1 MDLFEGMIQKDQDEF
16 RKIMNRLMSTGFIL
30 RRKEQTKSD
39 YYFILRHRSVFE
51 RYLDVLSYQI
61 DINEEYGVIQLL
73 NRENY
78 NHLQLTMHE
87 SIILLILRILFDEK
101 KRELSLTDVVVNMGD
116 IQEKYLSMQI
126 RSEQIGKT
134 VMGNALKKF
143 RRYSLVELL
152 DGNNIREESRVL
164 IYDSI
169 MMAVRVDDIKRVSE
183 LLERYR
189 KDGKITEGEDDNT
202 SDYISEGLMKSLIH
216 ASRIAVNDPQDYEAR
231 SNIMWTA
238 TWALNTLVGK
248 GKTEDWMVHMLGQ
261 AVGAYT
267 DATHGMTLAAVSLP
281 YYRYIMPYGL
291 KKFARFATEV
301 WGIIRE
307 GKTDEQLA
315 DEGLKAMEN
324 WMKEIGLVM
333 NLKDLGATEDMI
345 EGIADAT
352 FILNGGYKVLDHD
365 EVIQVLKASMG

>member
-116 IQEKYLSMQI
+116 IKEKYLSMQI

-189 KDGKITEGEDDNT
+189 KDGKITEGEDNNT
-202 SDYISEGLMKSLIH
+202 CEGDDTEI
-216 ASRIAVNDPQDYEAR
+216 YEA
-231 SNIMWTA
+231 
-238 TWALNTLVGK
+238 
-248 GKTEDWMVHMLGQ
+248 
-261 AVGAYT
+261 
-267 DATHGMTLAAVSLP
+267 DAEL
-281 YYRYIMPYGL
+281 
-291 KKFARFATEV
+291 
-301 WGIIRE
+301 
-307 GKTDEQLA
+307 
-315 DEGLKAMEN
+315 ME
-324 WMKEIGLVM
+324 EEL
-333 NLKDLGATEDMI
+333 
-345 EGIADAT
+345 
-352 FILNGGYKVLDHD
+352 
-365 EVIQVLKASMG
+365 

>member
-126 RSEQIGKT
+126 RIEQIGKT
-134 VMGNALKKF
+134 VMVNALKKF

-189 KDGKITEGEDDNT
+189 KDGKITEGEDNNT
-202 SDYISEGLMKSLIH
+202 CEGDDTEI
-216 ASRIAVNDPQDYEAR
+216 YEA
-231 SNIMWTA
+231 
-238 TWALNTLVGK
+238 
-248 GKTEDWMVHMLGQ
+248 
-261 AVGAYT
+261 
-267 DATHGMTLAAVSLP
+267 DADL
-281 YYRYIMPYGL
+281 
-291 KKFARFATEV
+291 
-301 WGIIRE
+301 
-307 GKTDEQLA
+307 
-315 DEGLKAMEN
+315 ME
-324 WMKEIGLVM
+324 EEL
-333 NLKDLGATEDMI
+333 
-345 EGIADAT
+345 
-352 FILNGGYKVLDHD
+352 
-365 EVIQVLKASMG
+365 

>member
-16 RKIMNRLMSTGFIL
+16 RKIMNRMMSAGFIL

-189 KDGKITEGEDDNT
+189 KDGQITEGEDNST
-202 SDYISEGLMKSLIH
+202 GEGDDTEI
-216 ASRIAVNDPQDYEAR
+216 YEA
-231 SNIMWTA
+231 
-238 TWALNTLVGK
+238 
-248 GKTEDWMVHMLGQ
+248 D
-261 AVGAYT
+261 
-267 DATHGMTLAAVSLP
+267 
-281 YYRYIMPYGL
+281 
-291 KKFARFATEV
+291 
-301 WGIIRE
+301 
-307 GKTDEQLA
+307 DEL
-315 DEGLKAMEN
+315 ME
-324 WMKEIGLVM
+324 EEL
-333 NLKDLGATEDMI
+333 
-345 EGIADAT
+345 
-352 FILNGGYKVLDHD
+352 
-365 EVIQVLKASMG
+365 

>member
-61 DINEEYGVIQLL
+61 DINEEYGVIQML

-126 RSEQIGKT
+126 RIEQIGKT

-189 KDGKITEGEDDNT
+189 KDGKITEGEDNNT
-202 SDYISEGLMKSLIH
+202 CEGDDTEI
-216 ASRIAVNDPQDYEAR
+216 YEA
-231 SNIMWTA
+231 
-238 TWALNTLVGK
+238 
-248 GKTEDWMVHMLGQ
+248 
-261 AVGAYT
+261 
-267 DATHGMTLAAVSLP
+267 DAEL
-281 YYRYIMPYGL
+281 
-291 KKFARFATEV
+291 
-301 WGIIRE
+301 
-307 GKTDEQLA
+307 
-315 DEGLKAMEN
+315 ME
-324 WMKEIGLVM
+324 EEL
-333 NLKDLGATEDMI
+333 
-345 EGIADAT
+345 
-352 FILNGGYKVLDHD
+352 
-365 EVIQVLKASMG
+365 

>member
-189 KDGKITEGEDDNT
+189 KDGQITEGEDNST
-202 SDYISEGLMKSLIH
+202 GEGDDTEI
-216 ASRIAVNDPQDYEAR
+216 YEA
-231 SNIMWTA
+231 
-238 TWALNTLVGK
+238 
-248 GKTEDWMVHMLGQ
+248 D
-261 AVGAYT
+261 
-267 DATHGMTLAAVSLP
+267 
-281 YYRYIMPYGL
+281 
-291 KKFARFATEV
+291 
-301 WGIIRE
+301 
-307 GKTDEQLA
+307 DEL
-315 DEGLKAMEN
+315 ME
-324 WMKEIGLVM
+324 EEL
-333 NLKDLGATEDMI
+333 
-345 EGIADAT
+345 
-352 FILNGGYKVLDHD
+352 
-365 EVIQVLKASMG
+365 

>member
-202 SDYISEGLMKSLIH
+202 CEGDDTEI
-216 ASRIAVNDPQDYEAR
+216 YEA
-231 SNIMWTA
+231 
-238 TWALNTLVGK
+238 
-248 GKTEDWMVHMLGQ
+248 
-261 AVGAYT
+261 
-267 DATHGMTLAAVSLP
+267 DAEL
-281 YYRYIMPYGL
+281 
-291 KKFARFATEV
+291 
-301 WGIIRE
+301 
-307 GKTDEQLA
+307 
-315 DEGLKAMEN
+315 ME
-324 WMKEIGLVM
+324 EEL
-333 NLKDLGATEDMI
+333 
-345 EGIADAT
+345 
-352 FILNGGYKVLDHD
+352 
-365 EVIQVLKASMG
+365 

>member
-61 DINEEYGVIQLL
+61 DINEEYGVIQML

-189 KDGKITEGEDDNT
+189 KDGKITEGEDNNT
-202 SDYISEGLMKSLIH
+202 CEGDDTEI
-216 ASRIAVNDPQDYEAR
+216 YEA
-231 SNIMWTA
+231 
-238 TWALNTLVGK
+238 
-248 GKTEDWMVHMLGQ
+248 
-261 AVGAYT
+261 
-267 DATHGMTLAAVSLP
+267 DADL
-281 YYRYIMPYGL
+281 
-291 KKFARFATEV
+291 
-301 WGIIRE
+301 
-307 GKTDEQLA
+307 
-315 DEGLKAMEN
+315 ME
-324 WMKEIGLVM
+324 EEL
-333 NLKDLGATEDMI
+333 
-345 EGIADAT
+345 
-352 FILNGGYKVLDHD
+352 
-365 EVIQVLKASMG
+365 

>member
-61 DINEEYGVIQLL
+61 DINEEYGVIQLQ
-73 NRENY
+73 NCENY

-189 KDGKITEGEDDNT
+189 KDGQITEGEDNNT
-202 SDYISEGLMKSLIH
+202 GEGDDTEI
-216 ASRIAVNDPQDYEAR
+216 YEA
-231 SNIMWTA
+231 
-238 TWALNTLVGK
+238 
-248 GKTEDWMVHMLGQ
+248 
-261 AVGAYT
+261 
-267 DATHGMTLAAVSLP
+267 DAEL
-281 YYRYIMPYGL
+281 
-291 KKFARFATEV
+291 
-301 WGIIRE
+301 
-307 GKTDEQLA
+307 
-315 DEGLKAMEN
+315 ME
-324 WMKEIGLVM
+324 EEL
-333 NLKDLGATEDMI
+333 
-345 EGIADAT
+345 
-352 FILNGGYKVLDHD
+352 
-365 EVIQVLKASMG
+365 

>member
-126 RSEQIGKT
+126 RIEQIGKT

-189 KDGKITEGEDDNT
+189 KDGKITEGEDNNT
-202 SDYISEGLMKSLIH
+202 CEGDDTEI
-216 ASRIAVNDPQDYEAR
+216 YEA
-231 SNIMWTA
+231 
-238 TWALNTLVGK
+238 
-248 GKTEDWMVHMLGQ
+248 
-261 AVGAYT
+261 
-267 DATHGMTLAAVSLP
+267 DAEL
-281 YYRYIMPYGL
+281 
-291 KKFARFATEV
+291 
-301 WGIIRE
+301 
-307 GKTDEQLA
+307 
-315 DEGLKAMEN
+315 ME
-324 WMKEIGLVM
+324 EEL
-333 NLKDLGATEDMI
+333 
-345 EGIADAT
+345 
-352 FILNGGYKVLDHD
+352 
-365 EVIQVLKASMG
+365 

>member
-189 KDGKITEGEDDNT
+189 KDGKITEGEDNNT
-202 SDYISEGLMKSLIH
+202 GEGDDTEI
-216 ASRIAVNDPQDYEAR
+216 YEA
-231 SNIMWTA
+231 
-238 TWALNTLVGK
+238 
-248 GKTEDWMVHMLGQ
+248 
-261 AVGAYT
+261 
-267 DATHGMTLAAVSLP
+267 DAE
-281 YYRYIMPYGL
+281 L
-291 KKFARFATEV
+291 KE
-301 WGIIRE
+301 E
-307 GKTDEQLA
+307 EL
-315 DEGLKAMEN
+315 
-324 WMKEIGLVM
+324 
-333 NLKDLGATEDMI
+333 
-345 EGIADAT
+345 
-352 FILNGGYKVLDHD
+352 
-365 EVIQVLKASMG
+365 

>member
-116 IQEKYLSMQI
+116 IQEKYLSLQI
-126 RSEQIGKT
+126 REEQLNKRT
-134 VMGNALKKF
+134 LNDALRKF
-143 RRYSLVELL
+143 RRFNLVELL
-152 DGNNIREESRVL
+152 DSNILQEDARIL

-169 MMAVRVDDIKRVSE
+169 LMAVRTEDIRQVSQ
-183 LLERYR
+183 LLQRYR
-189 KDGKITEGEDDNT
+189 KGGGEDHEDPDKSA
-202 SDYISEGLMKSLIH
+202 SD
-216 ASRIAVNDPQDYEAR
+216 
-231 SNIMWTA
+231 
-238 TWALNTLVGK
+238 
-248 GKTEDWMVHMLGQ
+248 
-261 AVGAYT
+261 
-267 DATHGMTLAAVSLP
+267 
-281 YYRYIMPYGL
+281 
-291 KKFARFATEV
+291 
-301 WGIIRE
+301 
-307 GKTDEQLA
+307 QLA
-315 DEGLKAMEN
+315 PL
-324 WMKEIGLVM
+324 
-333 NLKDLGATEDMI
+333 
-345 EGIADAT
+345 
-352 FILNGGYKVLDHD
+352 
-365 EVIQVLKASMG
+365 

>member
-1 MDLFEGMIQKDQDEF
+1 MDLCEGMIQKDQDEF

-189 KDGKITEGEDDNT
+189 KDGKITEGEDNNT
-202 SDYISEGLMKSLIH
+202 CEGDDTEI
-216 ASRIAVNDPQDYEAR
+216 YEA
-231 SNIMWTA
+231 
-238 TWALNTLVGK
+238 
-248 GKTEDWMVHMLGQ
+248 
-261 AVGAYT
+261 
-267 DATHGMTLAAVSLP
+267 DAEL
-281 YYRYIMPYGL
+281 
-291 KKFARFATEV
+291 
-301 WGIIRE
+301 
-307 GKTDEQLA
+307 
-315 DEGLKAMEN
+315 ME
-324 WMKEIGLVM
+324 EEL
-333 NLKDLGATEDMI
+333 
-345 EGIADAT
+345 
-352 FILNGGYKVLDHD
+352 
-365 EVIQVLKASMG
+365 

>member
-189 KDGKITEGEDDNT
+189 KDGKITEGEDNNT
-202 SDYISEGLMKSLIH
+202 GEGDDTEI
-216 ASRIAVNDPQDYEAR
+216 YEA
-231 SNIMWTA
+231 
-238 TWALNTLVGK
+238 
-248 GKTEDWMVHMLGQ
+248 
-261 AVGAYT
+261 
-267 DATHGMTLAAVSLP
+267 DAEL
-281 YYRYIMPYGL
+281 
-291 KKFARFATEV
+291 
-301 WGIIRE
+301 
-307 GKTDEQLA
+307 
-315 DEGLKAMEN
+315 ME
-324 WMKEIGLVM
+324 EEL
-333 NLKDLGATEDMI
+333 
-345 EGIADAT
+345 
-352 FILNGGYKVLDHD
+352 
-365 EVIQVLKASMG
+365 

>member
-1 MDLFEGMIQKDQDEF
+1 
-16 RKIMNRLMSTGFIL
+16 MNRLMSTGFIL

-134 VMGNALKKF
+134 VMRNALKKF

-189 KDGKITEGEDDNT
+189 KDGQITEGEDNNT
-202 SDYISEGLMKSLIH
+202 GEGDDTEI
-216 ASRIAVNDPQDYEAR
+216 YEA
-231 SNIMWTA
+231 
-238 TWALNTLVGK
+238 
-248 GKTEDWMVHMLGQ
+248 D
-261 AVGAYT
+261 
-267 DATHGMTLAAVSLP
+267 
-281 YYRYIMPYGL
+281 
-291 KKFARFATEV
+291 
-301 WGIIRE
+301 
-307 GKTDEQLA
+307 DEL
-315 DEGLKAMEN
+315 ME
-324 WMKEIGLVM
+324 EEL
-333 NLKDLGATEDMI
+333 
-345 EGIADAT
+345 
-352 FILNGGYKVLDHD
+352 
-365 EVIQVLKASMG
+365 

>member
-1 MDLFEGMIQKDQDEF
+1 MDLFDGMIQKDQDEF
-16 RKIMNRLMSTGFIL
+16 RRIMNRLMSTGFIL

-39 YYFILRHRSVFE
+39 YYFILRHRGVFE

-78 NHLQLTMHE
+78 NHLQLTMYE

-169 MMAVRVDDIKRVSE
+169 MMAVRVDDIKRVRE

-189 KDGKITEGEDDNT
+189 KDGQITESEDNNTGEGDDIEIY
-202 SDYISEGLMKSLIH
+202 DADIEL
-216 ASRIAVNDPQDYEAR
+216 
-231 SNIMWTA
+231 
-238 TWALNTLVGK
+238 
-248 GKTEDWMVHMLGQ
+248 TEEKL
-261 AVGAYT
+261 
-267 DATHGMTLAAVSLP
+267 
-281 YYRYIMPYGL
+281 
-291 KKFARFATEV
+291 
-301 WGIIRE
+301 
-307 GKTDEQLA
+307 
-315 DEGLKAMEN
+315 
-324 WMKEIGLVM
+324 
-333 NLKDLGATEDMI
+333 
-345 EGIADAT
+345 
-352 FILNGGYKVLDHD
+352 
-365 EVIQVLKASMG
+365 

>member
-126 RSEQIGKT
+126 RIEQIGKT

-189 KDGKITEGEDDNT
+189 KDGKITEGEDNNT
-202 SDYISEGLMKSLIH
+202 CEGDDTEI
-216 ASRIAVNDPQDYEAR
+216 YEA
-231 SNIMWTA
+231 
-238 TWALNTLVGK
+238 
-248 GKTEDWMVHMLGQ
+248 
-261 AVGAYT
+261 
-267 DATHGMTLAAVSLP
+267 DADL
-281 YYRYIMPYGL
+281 
-291 KKFARFATEV
+291 
-301 WGIIRE
+301 
-307 GKTDEQLA
+307 
-315 DEGLKAMEN
+315 ME
-324 WMKEIGLVM
+324 EEL
-333 NLKDLGATEDMI
+333 
-345 EGIADAT
+345 
-352 FILNGGYKVLDHD
+352 
-365 EVIQVLKASMG
+365 

>member
-116 IQEKYLSMQI
+116 VQEKYLSMQI

-189 KDGKITEGEDDNT
+189 KDGKITEGEDNNT
-202 SDYISEGLMKSLIH
+202 CEGDDTEI
-216 ASRIAVNDPQDYEAR
+216 YEA
-231 SNIMWTA
+231 
-238 TWALNTLVGK
+238 
-248 GKTEDWMVHMLGQ
+248 
-261 AVGAYT
+261 
-267 DATHGMTLAAVSLP
+267 DAEL
-281 YYRYIMPYGL
+281 
-291 KKFARFATEV
+291 
-301 WGIIRE
+301 
-307 GKTDEQLA
+307 
-315 DEGLKAMEN
+315 ME
-324 WMKEIGLVM
+324 EEL
-333 NLKDLGATEDMI
+333 
-345 EGIADAT
+345 
-352 FILNGGYKVLDHD
+352 
-365 EVIQVLKASMG
+365 

>member
-189 KDGKITEGEDDNT
+189 KDGQITEGEDNKT
-202 SDYISEGLMKSLIH
+202 GEGDDTEI
-216 ASRIAVNDPQDYEAR
+216 YEA
-231 SNIMWTA
+231 
-238 TWALNTLVGK
+238 
-248 GKTEDWMVHMLGQ
+248 
-261 AVGAYT
+261 
-267 DATHGMTLAAVSLP
+267 DAEL
-281 YYRYIMPYGL
+281 
-291 KKFARFATEV
+291 
-301 WGIIRE
+301 
-307 GKTDEQLA
+307 
-315 DEGLKAMEN
+315 ME
-324 WMKEIGLVM
+324 EEL
-333 NLKDLGATEDMI
+333 
-345 EGIADAT
+345 
-352 FILNGGYKVLDHD
+352 
-365 EVIQVLKASMG
+365 